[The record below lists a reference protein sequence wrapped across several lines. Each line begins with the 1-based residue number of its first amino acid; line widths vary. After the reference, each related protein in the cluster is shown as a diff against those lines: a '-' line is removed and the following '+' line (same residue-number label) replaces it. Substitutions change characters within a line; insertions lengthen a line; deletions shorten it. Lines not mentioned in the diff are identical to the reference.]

1 MDENRLIFPTDSSFG
16 PSEKKNIEQYLRGKQ
31 IYFSGIYTELKKK
44 NFFSSS
50 KQQQEEQKILIV
62 SSFRFHVFSTSS
74 SSKPLF
80 DAHILDLLDYQITTE
95 GSSEQEATLKFNQ
108 ITINFNNS
116 EKVQELS
123 IAIKKMFSLNF
134 PGMQESKNG
143 NTTTTTTSNNN
154 NNLNIGACGG
164 FSRTYRCCSDFY
176 GIQVRED
183 ICWEVD
189 NLFESNNIKDL
200 NLSDWPESPTP
211 QQGRAMIDALKY
223 NQWFESVTVANST
236 PSTQCKIGNDGVH
249 SVNRVLETN
258 RKISRLQL
266 SNINARE
273 SWITPETWM
282 SLAFNNYLT
291 QVDLSN
297 NSIEDRGVQFL
308 CNDWLSTISHEIHS
322 INLSKCNIGK
332 QGLSNLFRAFR
343 QNKWISKNLKFLSV
357 SGNRMEDAA
366 SDMVLFLSEATA
378 LRQFE
383 MSNCQP
389 TWSAIKPPPTIQKSK
404 ETRIIS
410 KLDLSANKLNF
421 NASNKQQLE
430 QNANDLSLFLSMI
443 CPNLADIDLS
453 STCPS
458 PNSIYTILSSVINL
472 IRLNLSDN
480 ELEEEGIVTLVDILC
495 HTTLP
500 KLKHLYINRNFTIN
514 TDIMNKLSISKVTS
528 KLTGDSS
535 GGSGG
540 SGGGVGSGSL
550 GNAVKSLVKLISP
563 SSFSL
568 CPLETLHF
576 AGQNN
581 GRVKGDIIPLAHALL
596 KNDTITEI
604 DISGHHA
611 GDDLAITLGRVI
623 QVNKTIKTLYWDEN
637 LTTTVGLEYFSIGF
651 KRNQS
656 IQHMPMLVLDIAD
669 FLKQPENSPSMQMIK
684 ERLRL
689 VDTTTTVQ
697 QRVTQLASD
706 IQSQIINNNLRKMKD
721 AINKAVTRKRN
732 EAAISNTM
740 NSPKS
745 ITSTKP
751 PQQQQPPQSINLQQ
765 QQQQQQQPKN
775 EEQQQQQQ
783 DSSQQ
788 PQQIDSP
795 VQTSTQSPQ
804 NDDFVEESLN

>member
-1 MDENRLIFPTDSSFG
+1 I
-16 PSEKKNIEQYLRGKQ
+16 NIEQYLRGKQ
-31 IYFSGIYTELKKK
+31 IYFSGTFTELKKK
-44 NFFSSS
+44 NFFSTS

-80 DAHILDLLDYQITTE
+80 DAHILDLLDYQITE
-95 GSSEQEATLKFNQ
+95 NSSEQEATLKFNNQ
-108 ITINFNNS
+108 IIISFNNA

-143 NTTTTTTSNNN
+143 NQDVSTTTTTTNNN
-154 NNLNIGACGG
+154 NNNINIGACGG

-200 NLSDWPESPTP
+200 NLS
-211 QQGRAMIDALKY
+211 RAMIDALKY
-223 NQWFESVTVANST
+223 NQWFESITVSNST

-249 SVNRVLETN
+249 SINRVLETN
-258 RKISRLQL
+258 KKIARLQL

-389 TWSAIKPPPTIQKSK
+389 TWSAIKPPPIITKSK

-410 KLDLSANKLNF
+410 KLDLSGNKLNF

-430 QNANDLSLFLSMI
+430 QNANDLSLFLSTI

-458 PNSIYTILSSVINL
+458 PSSIYTILSSVINL

-514 TDIMNKLSISKVTS
+514 TDLMNKLSISKVTS
-528 KLTGDSS
+528 KLTGGSDS
-535 GGSGG
+535 SGG

-581 GRVKGDIIPLAHALL
+581 GRLKVDIIPLAHALL

-740 NSPKS
+740 TSPKS
-745 ITSTKP
+745 MTSTKP
-751 PQQQQPPQSINLQQ
+751 PQSLNQQQQQQQQPQQIDPSIQQ
-765 QQQQQQQPKN
+765 QQQQQQQQHT
-775 EEQQQQQQ
+775 QQHTQ
-783 DSSQQ
+783 QQ

-795 VQTSTQSPQ
+795 IQTSTQSPQ